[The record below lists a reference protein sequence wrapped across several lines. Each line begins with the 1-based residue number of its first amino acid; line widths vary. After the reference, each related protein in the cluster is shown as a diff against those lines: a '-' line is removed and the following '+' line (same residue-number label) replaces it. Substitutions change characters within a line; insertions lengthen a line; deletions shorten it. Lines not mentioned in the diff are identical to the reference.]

1 LFIWT
6 AIASENHPAMRN
18 SPEAS
23 NIMNEADEIISSPPQ
38 GDLADSD
45 SSIEVEKLA
54 ADMQQ
59 RCRLFLDELEQ
70 FQAYLKDQRKEKH
83 VDLRIFRSGLQSEM
97 KMLDK
102 VSISRMSVFRCLW

>member
-1 LFIWT
+1 M
-6 AIASENHPAMRN
+6 ASESRPAMRN
-18 SPEAS
+18 SVEAL
-23 NIMNEADEIISSPPQ
+23 NIMDEVDEIISFPPQ
-38 GDLADSD
+38 GDLANYDP
-45 SSIEVEKLA
+45 SIEVKRLA

-70 FQAYLKDQRKEKH
+70 FQAYLKDQRKEEP

-102 VSISRMSVFRCLW
+102 VSIS

>member
-1 LFIWT
+1 M
-6 AIASENHPAMRN
+6 ASENHPAMHN

-23 NIMNEADEIISSPPQ
+23 NIIDEADEIIPSPSQ

-45 SSIEVEKLA
+45 PSIEVKKLA

-70 FQAYLKDQRKEKH
+70 FQAYLRDQRKEKH

-102 VSISRMSVFRCLW
+102 VSIS

>member
-1 LFIWT
+1 M
-6 AIASENHPAMRN
+6 ASENTPAKRN

-23 NIMNEADEIISSPPQ
+23 NTMDEADEIVPSSPQ
-38 GDLADSD
+38 GDLTDSD
-45 SSIEVEKLA
+45 PSIEIKKLA

-70 FQAYLKDQRKEKH
+70 FQAYLKDQRMEKH

-102 VSISRMSVFRCLW
+102 VSIS

>member
-1 LFIWT
+1 M
-6 AIASENHPAMRN
+6 ASEKHPAMRN
-18 SPEAS
+18 SPETS
-23 NIMNEADEIISSPPQ
+23 NIMDKADEIIPSPPQ

-45 SSIEVEKLA
+45 PSIEVKKLA

-102 VSISRMSVFRCLW
+102 VSISWISVFRCL

>member
-1 LFIWT
+1 M
-6 AIASENHPAMRN
+6 ASEKHPAMRN
-18 SPEAS
+18 SPETS
-23 NIMNEADEIISSPPQ
+23 NIMDKADEIIPSPPQ

-45 SSIEVEKLA
+45 PSIEVKKLA

-70 FQAYLKDQRKEKH
+70 FQTYLKDQRKEKH

-102 VSISRMSVFRCLW
+102 VSIS

>member
-1 LFIWT
+1 M
-6 AIASENHPAMRN
+6 ASEKHPVMRN
-18 SPEAS
+18 SPETS
-23 NIMNEADEIISSPPQ
+23 NIMDEADEVIPRPPQ

-45 SSIEVEKLA
+45 PSIEVKKLA

-70 FQAYLKDQRKEKH
+70 FQAYLKDQRKDKH
-83 VDLRIFRSGLQSEM
+83 VDLRIFRSSLQSEM

-102 VSISRMSVFRCLW
+102 VSIS